1 MDARMQAVTERLF
14 RKAALERM
22 ASPEQLDTQLTA
34 ADARAWIA
42 LAGLALG
49 LAFLLAWGI
58 FGTIPTNVTAK
69 GILIPQG
76 GRVLSAMS
84 PAPGVVDRVLVKVGD
99 HVAKG
104 QAVARIRQ
112 DETRQRLGH
121 ARQVEA
127 EKADDLKGRRG
138 TLEQELRATLAT
150 IAQRQ
155 AALEQS
161 AAAARDRITYL
172 EQQLRNR
179 QEMLAMGFA
188 TAETIHVA
196 QNDLSRA
203 RRELADS
210 QAQISSA
217 KAEAMQAR
225 LNTDREVR
233 QLGENLANAGRRV
246 AELST
251 EIGLSSEVVAPA
263 DGRVNEIRLT
273 EGVVVATG
281 QPVLGIETAGTVLQ
295 AVVFIPTEHGKKV
308 RPGMNA
314 RVAPSTVK
322 KEESGTLIGAVSG
335 VSPFPATREGMAA
348 VVQNDTLVAEFNKA
362 GAPFEARLD
371 LNAADTPS
379 GYGWSSGRGPDI
391 DLTSGTTVE
400 ATIAVREQA
409 PISLILPFFR
419 RVTGVD
425 R

>member
-1 MDARMQAVTERLF
+1 MQAATERLF

-22 ASPEQLDTQLTA
+22 ASPEQLDTQLTV
-34 ADARAWIA
+34 ADARAWMA
-42 LAGLALG
+42 LAGLVLG

-58 FGTIPTNVTAK
+58 FGSIPTNVSGK

-84 PAPGVVDRVLVKVGD
+84 PAPGVVERIVVKLGD
-99 HVAKG
+99 QVVKG
-104 QAVARIRQ
+104 QVVARIRQ
-112 DETRQRLGH
+112 DETRQRLSH
-121 ARQVEA
+121 AREIET
-127 EKADDLKGRRG
+127 EKTRDLEGRRG
-138 TLEQELRATLAT
+138 ALEQELRATLAT

-155 AALEQS
+155 SALEQS
-161 AAAARDRITYL
+161 AKAARDRITYL
-172 EQQLRNR
+172 EQQVRNR
-179 QEMLAMGFA
+179 QEMQAMGFA
-188 TAETIHVA
+188 TAETIQVA
-196 QNDLSRA
+196 QTELSRA

-217 KAEAMQAR
+217 RAEAMQAR
-225 LNTDREVR
+225 LNTDRETR
-233 QLGENLANAGRRV
+233 LLEDNLANAGRRV

-281 QPVLGIETAGTVLQ
+281 QPVLGIESAGTVLQ

-308 RPGMNA
+308 RSGMSA
-314 RVAPSTVK
+314 RIAPSTVK
-322 KEESGTLIGAVSG
+322 KEESGTLIGIVAG
-335 VSPFPATREGMAA
+335 VTPFPATREGMAA
-348 VVQNDTLVAEFNKA
+348 VVQNDALVAEFSKK

-371 LNAADTPS
+371 LMVAATPS

-391 DLTSGTTVE
+391 DLTSGTTVD

-409 PISLILPFFR
+409 PIALILPFFR
-419 RVTGVD
+419 RVVGVD
-425 R
+425 Q

>member
-1 MDARMQAVTERLF
+1 MQAVTERLF

-42 LAGLALG
+42 LTGLVLG

-58 FGTIPTNVTAK
+58 FGSIPTNVTAK

-84 PAPGVVDRVLVKVGD
+84 PASGVVDRILVKVGD
-99 HVAKG
+99 HVVKG
-104 QAVARIRQ
+104 QPVARIRQ

-155 AALEQS
+155 AALQQS

-225 LNTDREVR
+225 LNTDREIR

-263 DGRVNEIRLT
+263 EGRVNEIRLT

-281 QPVLGIETAGTVLQ
+281 QPMLGIETAGTVLQ

-322 KEESGTLIGAVSG
+322 KEESGTLIGSVTG

-348 VVQNDTLVAEFNKA
+348 VVQNDTLVAEFNKT

-371 LNAADTPS
+371 LTVADTPS
-379 GYGWSSGRGPDI
+379 GYGWSSGKGPDI

-400 ATIAVREQA
+400 ATIAVREQT

-419 RVTGVD
+419 RVAGVD
-425 R
+425 G